1 MEEKKYYTYQRENN
15 IASNNSI
22 NQNIPPLFTKNL
34 ELRQALN
41 SMYAAWMPLNE
52 VVYNSIKSKVIQRV
66 YDNNRGKFIQDIS
79 ADFTILSL
87 ILREM
92 PSIITSRESVDPVKF
107 LKSCDIEQFKNI
119 FLKDASDYSFHSF
132 DDINY
137 SQAVMY
143 KYTANSS
150 QISQKYA
157 ILNNQDPLWIYTI
170 SVLRGLANC
179 LLSWNYPRLFSRGL
193 KVQANQEGTLDDFI
207 ERALGFSPNDL
218 IVELITTWNL
228 NDNVRDLVDNTR
240 AANNKDTLAYKCIY
254 DSEMVAKLH
263 EPKVFPE
270 VINKLDDYE
279 DEISGTKNISKVI
292 SKEVTKVCEYYEKYA
307 PEIFDLTMSLKDK
320 IKEAILAHAD
330 NKLRKNTFI
339 FQCDDS
345 IFNSFKKVY
354 VNMSDD
360 KFSKKALEI
369 LRYETIN
376 KAGFENGCLY
386 VYNEQKNTLIPTL
399 KIGERELFKY
409 KEVLCEDNILSSS
422 MISDALKCTVPIR
435 NFGVSVT
442 GKYVSYICAS
452 FGNSFKRG
460 VLYLEYSNDDEDMD
474 GEMMLRFKAILKC
487 LNECLGFSVN

>member
-1 MEEKKYYTYQRENN
+1 MDDKKIFIYQHGNNTENKST
-15 IASNNSI
+15 IA
-22 NQNIPPLFTKNL
+22 QNIPPLFTKNL
-34 ELRQALN
+34 ELKQALN

-52 VVYNSIKSKVIQRV
+52 VVYNSIKNKVIQRA

-79 ADFTILSL
+79 TDFTILSL

-92 PSIITSRESVDPVKF
+92 PSIITSRESIDPVKF

-119 FLKDASDYSFHSF
+119 FLKEASEYSLHSF
-132 DDINY
+132 NDIND

-143 KYTANSS
+143 KYTAISS

-157 ILNNQDPLWIYTI
+157 VLNNQDPLWIYVI

-193 KVQANQEGTLDDFI
+193 KAQVNQESTLDDFI

-228 NDNVRDLVDNTR
+228 NDNVRDYVDNTR
-240 AANNKDTLAYKCIY
+240 SVNKDNLTSKCIY
-254 DSEMVAKLH
+254 DSEMIAKLH
-263 EPKVFPE
+263 EPKVFPD
-270 VINKLDDYE
+270 VINKLDDYK

-292 SKEVTKVCEYYEKYA
+292 SKEVSRVCEYYEKYS
-307 PEIFDLTMSLKDK
+307 PEIFDLTMSIKDK

-345 IFNSFKKVY
+345 ILNSFKKVY

-360 KFSKKALEI
+360 KFSKKALEV

-399 KIGERELFKY
+399 KIGERELYKY
-409 KEVLCEDNILSSS
+409 REVSCEKNISSSS

-442 GKYVSYICAS
+442 GEYVSYICAS

-474 GEMMLRFKAILKC
+474 GEMMSRFKAILKC